1 MSKVSHFYE
10 VALFSHCFTVTL
22 LECKNVVSP
31 WKLEMY
37 KIKTQNRKASM
48 LITNKEM
55 MCHKYKVVA
64 VRRDRE

>member
-1 MSKVSHFYE
+1 MSKVSHFCE
-10 VALFSHCFTVTL
+10 VALFLHCFTAIL

-48 LITNKEM
+48 NTVPLITNKET
-55 MCHKYKVVA
+55 MCCK
-64 VRRDRE
+64 